1 MALNALYATKPHG
14 FNQSIIITNFASNR
28 QRDSIAIHGLPMPVK
43 LVIVRNFLPFFLL
56 FSCSGAALGQPAALT
71 PTQAQALVARALAT
85 ESHAAQELTA
95 LNHPMRYRLRK
106 SSPRLTSTKEIAET
120 RDGDV
125 ARLVALNDQPLNQA
139 DELREE
145 ARLDA
150 LLSDP
155 GLQRHRKQSEDN
167 DTARAMKVLRVL
179 PTAFLYQ
186 FTGTGK
192 VATGTVEKFTFKPNP
207 QFDPPDMETGILT
220 AMVGEIWV
228 DPVQERVVHLEGH
241 LQQDKE
247 IALGIVQMDKG
258 GWVEID
264 QADVGGHQW
273 RIVRIRLKMDMRI
286 LFKGKSSDSVQ
297 EFTQFQP
304 LPANLS
310 YRQAIQML
318 RGNPKQ

>member
-1 MALNALYATKPHG
+1 
-14 FNQSIIITNFASNR
+14 
-28 QRDSIAIHGLPMPVK
+28 MPVK

-125 ARLVALNDQPLNQA
+125 ARLVALNDQPLSPA

-207 QFDPPDMETGILT
+207 QFAPPDMETGILT

-247 IALGIVQMDKG
+247 IALGIVQMD
-258 GWVEID
+258 

-273 RIVRIRLKMDMRI
+273 RIVRIRLKIDMRI

-318 RGNPKQ
+318 RGNPKR

>member
-1 MALNALYATKPHG
+1 
-14 FNQSIIITNFASNR
+14 
-28 QRDSIAIHGLPMPVK
+28 MPVK
-43 LVIVRNFLPFFLL
+43 LVIVRNFLPLFLL
-56 FSCSGAALGQPAALT
+56 FSCFGAALGQPAALT

-85 ESHAAQELTA
+85 ESHAAQD

-106 SSPRLTSTKEIAET
+106 SSSRMTSTKEIAET

-125 ARLVALNDQPLNQA
+125 ARLVAISDRPLSPA
-139 DELREE
+139 DEQQEQ

-155 GLQRHRKQSEDN
+155 SRQRHRKQSEDN

-186 FTGTGK
+186 FAAMGTA
-192 VATGTVEKFTFKPNP
+192 ATGTVAKFTFKPNP
-207 QFDPPDMETGILT
+207 QFAPPDFETGILT
-220 AMVGEIWV
+220 AMAGEIWV
-228 DPVQERVVHLEGH
+228 DPAQERVVRLAGS

-258 GWVEID
+258 GYVEID

-273 RIVRIRLKMDMRI
+273 RIVRLRLKMDMRI

-297 EFTQFQP
+297 EFTHFEP
-304 LPANLS
+304 LPADLS
-310 YRQAIQML
+310 YQQAIQML
-318 RGNPKQ
+318 RGDPKM